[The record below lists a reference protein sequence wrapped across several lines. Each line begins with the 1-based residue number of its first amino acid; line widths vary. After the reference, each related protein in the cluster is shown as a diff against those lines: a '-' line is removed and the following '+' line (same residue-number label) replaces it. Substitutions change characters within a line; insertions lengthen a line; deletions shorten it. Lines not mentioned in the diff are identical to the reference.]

1 MDYFLETP
9 SSHLTVFPPS
19 LCTNKICL
27 IKCVHIL
34 EFDKVNKIECS
45 TVFKN
50 VFLDL
55 EDSPS

>member
-1 MDYFLETP
+1 MDYFFGTP

-34 EFDKVNKIECS
+34 EFEKVKKNECS
-45 TVFKN
+45 KVFKN
-50 VFLDL
+50 VVLDL